1 MKPDSSLNLITLTMK
16 QNDVDSVDG
25 RFCKS
30 AQNIKTSVDVDDCCV
45 EPMARHRSPKN
56 QREAFTK
63 AFFDEC
69 KTRAIQ
75 TGRTIE
81 ASDTK
86 CTGLK
91 AIFHSS
97 GRIKFIVRKSIR
109 GKNVYVSVGSYPE
122 FSINNAREHA
132 FKIIQ
137 ELKASIET
145 YGERF
150 LTHSKMTFNEL
161 VDEYEKSV

>member
-16 QNDVDSVDG
+16 QNEVDSVDG

-109 GKNVYVSVGSYPE
+109 GKKD
-122 FSINNAREHA
+122 R
-132 FKIIQ
+132 
-137 ELKASIET
+137 
-145 YGERF
+145 
-150 LTHSKMTFNEL
+150 
-161 VDEYEKSV
+161 KSVV

>member
-1 MKPDSSLNLITLTMK
+1 MKR
-16 QNDVDSVDG
+16 NDVDSVDS
-25 RFCKS
+25 RFFES
-30 AQNIKTSVDVDDCCV
+30 AQNMKTSVDVEDCCV
-45 EPMARHRSPKN
+45 EVMVRHHSPKN

-69 KTRAIQ
+69 KIRAVQ

-109 GKNVYVSVGSYPE
+109 GKNVYVAVGSYPE

-137 ELKASIET
+137 ELKASVET

-150 LTHSKMTFNEL
+150 LTHRK
-161 VDEYEKSV
+161 

>member
-1 MKPDSSLNLITLTMK
+1 MKPDSSLNQITQTMK
-16 QNDVDSVDG
+16 RNDVDSVDS
-25 RFCKS
+25 RFFES
-30 AQNIKTSVDVDDCCV
+30 AQNMKTSVDVEDCCV
-45 EPMARHRSPKN
+45 EVMVRHHSPKN

-69 KTRAIQ
+69 KIRAVQ

-109 GKNVYVSVGSYPE
+109 GKNVYV
-122 FSINNAREHA
+122 
-132 FKIIQ
+132 
-137 ELKASIET
+137 
-145 YGERF
+145 
-150 LTHSKMTFNEL
+150 
-161 VDEYEKSV
+161 

>member
-1 MKPDSSLNLITLTMK
+1 MKPDSSLNQITQTMK
-16 QNDVDSVDG
+16 RNDVDSVDS
-25 RFCKS
+25 RFFES
-30 AQNIKTSVDVDDCCV
+30 AQNMKTSVDVEDCCV
-45 EPMARHRSPKN
+45 EVMVRHHSPKN

-69 KTRAIQ
+69 KIRAVQ

-97 GRIKFIVRKSIR
+97 GRIKCKRAVRT
-109 GKNVYVSVGSYPE
+109 V
-122 FSINNAREHA
+122 
-132 FKIIQ
+132 
-137 ELKASIET
+137 
-145 YGERF
+145 
-150 LTHSKMTFNEL
+150 LTK
-161 VDEYEKSV
+161 

>member
-1 MKPDSSLNLITLTMK
+1 MK

-30 AQNIKTSVDVDDCCV
+30 AQNIKPALTLMIAVLKWWFDIT
-45 EPMARHRSPKN
+45 A
-56 QREAFTK
+56 QRIKERQFTK

-150 LTHSKMTFNEL
+150 LTHSKMTL
-161 VDEYEKSV
+161 MSLWMSMRKAYSARA